1 MHLLS
6 FFIHHRDSV
15 GWLKPTD
22 KLSSQGMESPQRK
35 RKAQDAD
42 PASTEKQRRVDT
54 VDPEVGGSC
63 KVYKGWISGNIW
75 MVQVNGFA
83 FWSWNILWSD
93 GLIRR
98 VFWNLNRLSPR
109 LQRPVIWS
117 LSWRS
122 SNTIEFGKSRG
133 ALEIVPNS
141 MQWIFDDCSCKKTD
155 TLGSTTHHQPKDG

>member
-6 FFIHHRDSV
+6 SFIHHRDSV

-83 FWSWNILWSD
+83 F
-93 GLIRR
+93 
-98 VFWNLNRLSPR
+98 
-109 LQRPVIWS
+109 
-117 LSWRS
+117 
-122 SNTIEFGKSRG
+122 
-133 ALEIVPNS
+133 
-141 MQWIFDDCSCKKTD
+141 
-155 TLGSTTHHQPKDG
+155 